1 MDTIK
6 IFDINQ
12 CLSFISICSTCNQF
26 RELLESK
33 RNVGIRL
40 QANADVRIF
49 DIRIKATPI
58 GMATYYGNAKLDP
71 AEKHKRGAYGEGL
84 DALLTDAKDFVEN
97 EGRKEFLILK
107 FDKCKNYQTIAREC
121 LFILGK
127 TLFTGTG
134 SLNTKTLRE
143 LKGKVIIVFTQEG
156 LNEIG
161 SLYDSTHGVFG
172 CKSLDLN
179 ENHDPNLILRT

>member
-1 MDTIK
+1 M
-6 IFDINQ
+6 
-12 CLSFISICSTCNQF
+12 
-26 RELLESK
+26 
-33 RNVGIRL
+33 
-40 QANADVRIF
+40 
-49 DIRIKATPI
+49 
-58 GMATYYGNAKLDP
+58 
-71 AEKHKRGAYGEGL
+71 
-84 DALLTDAKDFVEN
+84 TDAKDFVEN
-97 EGRKEFLILK
+97 EGRKEFLIIK
-107 FDKCKNYQTIAREC
+107 FDICKNYQTIAREC